1 LSRRAEHLEPGTG
14 GARAALA
21 VRRLVALIAVALSAA
36 LLTGCGGDEAD
47 RIRADLEARADKVR
61 ERARA
66 ARERLAERVREVLD
80 DLEQAVPQATPQTR
94 APSTQGRTEET
105 EIERFLTDVI
115 QSIDRYWTRTLTA
128 AGRNEP
134 RVAYVWVEPGQ
145 VVRSGCGVP
154 ADDNAAFYC
163 PNDDTIYFAQQ
174 LAADLWQGIADDFP
188 GERAGYGHAV
198 GDFGVAYVVA
208 HEYAHNVQQE
218 LGIFTLNPRVS
229 AEPFELQAD
238 CMAGLWGNSV
248 FREGKVESGD
258 VEEALSTATAAG
270 DFDELNPGHHGT
282 PAERRQ
288 AWLLGYETGDPAACQ
303 RFTPA

>member
-1 LSRRAEHLEPGTG
+1 MRRI
-14 GARAALA
+14 GALLA
-21 VRRLVALIAVALSAA
+21 MVVSVALLA
-36 LLTGCGGDEAD
+36 GCGGDEAD
-47 RIRADLEARADKVR
+47 RVRADLEARAEQVR

-66 ARERLAERVREVLD
+66 ARERLAQRIQDVLD
-80 DLEQAVPQATPQTR
+80 DLEQAVPRATPQTR
-94 APSTQGRTEET
+94 APASQGRTQET

-115 QSIDRYWTRTLTA
+115 QSVDRYWTRTLTE

-134 RVAYVWVEPGQ
+134 RVSYVWVEPGR
-145 VVRSGCGVP
+145 VVRSGCGAP

-174 LAADLWQGIADDFP
+174 LAADLWRGISDTFP
-188 GERAGYGHAV
+188 GERAGYGDAV

-248 FREGKVESGD
+248 FREGKVQPGD
-258 VEEALSTATAAG
+258 VEEAMSTATAAG

-282 PAERRQ
+282 PGERRQ
-288 AWLLGYETGDPAACQ
+288 AWLLGYGSGDPAACQ
-303 RFTPA
+303 RFSPA